1 GNHKRN
7 LRQTRHCGEI
17 QRPRIAQATD
27 PTNVEEYP
35 WEIGSP
41 INLSEQIFLTALSVP
56 ISMLS
61 GGSLNDEEAKL
72 GLEIKDRLE
81 EFVRLM
87 GEQNLSDIFSML
99 RPFHLQGIESKS
111 KSICHGFMGFSNS

>member
-1 GNHKRN
+1 
-7 LRQTRHCGEI
+7 
-17 QRPRIAQATD
+17 
-27 PTNVEEYP
+27 
-35 WEIGSP
+35 
-41 INLSEQIFLTALSVP
+41 
-56 ISMLS
+56 MLS
-61 GGSLNDEEAKL
+61 GGLLNDEEAKL

-99 RPFHLQGIESKS
+99 RPFHLQGIKSKT